1 MEGIMIRPVKSSDA
15 VSITGIYNYYIKNSV
30 ITFEEIPLSIHE
42 MEARILKIGAQYPWL
57 VWEESGEI
65 SGYAYVNTWKEK
77 TAYRYAAEL
86 SIYVRHD
93 SRRKGIGRELLSRL
107 LEEVRKTNIHALVS
121 GITLPNEASVAL
133 HEQFGFTQIAS
144 FKEIGFK
151 FDQWLDVGYWELI
164 VPPAGEGS
172 K

>member
-1 MEGIMIRPVKSSDA
+1 MEGSMIRPVKKSDA
-15 VSITGIYNYYIKNSV
+15 VSITTIYNYYIKNSV
-30 ITFEEIPLSIHE
+30 VTFEEMPLSIHE

-57 VWEESGEI
+57 VWEEPDGI
-65 SGYAYVNTWKEK
+65 AGYAYVNTWKDK
-77 TAYRYAAEL
+77 SAYRYAAEL

-93 SRRKGIGRELLSRL
+93 SRGKGIGRELLSGL

-121 GITLPNEASVAL
+121 GITLPNDASVAL
-133 HEQFGFTQIAS
+133 HERFGFTQIAC

-151 FDQWLDVGYWELI
+151 AGKWQDVGYWELT
-164 VPPAGEGS
+164 VPPAGEGA